1 MDREKTEWSQFYW
14 FDTDQQTLPRILL
27 VGDSIVV
34 GSRQYVADCLRG
46 TAVVAAYS
54 TSKIVG
60 DPAIYRE
67 LSLAL
72 SDYNIDLI
80 YLNNGL
86 HGLDCPDDFYQKGLA
101 DLIALLKQ
109 STKAKLAWRSSTPI
123 SVIDKS
129 DTQDPVNNPIVV
141 RRNQIAAEIMAQN
154 KIPVNDLYQAIVN
167 HPEFRSNDGY
177 HYTPDGYQFIAEHST
192 KFLRNM
198 LP

>member
-14 FDTDQQTLPRILL
+14 FDTDQQTLPRVLL

-34 GSRQYVADCLRG
+34 GSRQDVADCLRG

-86 HGLDCPDDFYQKGLA
+86 HGLGCTDDFYRKGLT
-101 DLIALLKQ
+101 DLIAVLKQ
-109 STKAKLAWRSSTPI
+109 STKAILAWRSSTPI
-123 SVIDKS
+123 SVKDRP
-129 DTQDPVNNPIVV
+129 DTLDPVNNPVV
-141 RRNQIAAEIMAQN
+141 IRRNQIAAEVMALN
-154 KIPVNDLYQAIVN
+154 KIPVNDLFQAMVN

-177 HYTPDGYQFIAEHST
+177 HYSPEGYQFIGQHTA
-192 KFLRNM
+192 KFIGNL
-198 LP
+198 LS

>member
-34 GSRQYVADCLRG
+34 GSRQYVADCLQG
-46 TAVVAAYS
+46 TAVTAAYS

-86 HGLDCPDDFYQKGLA
+86 HGLGCTDDFYRSGLA
-101 DLIALLKQ
+101 DLIAVLKQ
-109 STKAKLAWRSSTPI
+109 SSKAKLAWRSSTPV
-123 SVIDKS
+123 SVKDQP
-129 DTQDPVNNPIVV
+129 DTLNPVYNPVV
-141 RRNQIAAEIMAQN
+141 IRRNKIAAEIMAQN
-154 KIPVNDLYQAIVN
+154 NIPVNDLYQAIVN
-167 HPEFRSNDGY
+167 HPELRSNDGY
-177 HYTPDGYQFIAEHST
+177 HYSPEGYQFIAKHT
-192 KFLRNM
+192 AKFIGNL
-198 LP
+198 LS

>member
-14 FDTDQQTLPRILL
+14 FDTDQQTLPRVLL

-34 GSRQYVADCLRG
+34 GSRQEVADCLQG
-46 TAVVAAYS
+46 TALVAAYS

-72 SDYNIDLI
+72 SDYHIDLI

-86 HGLDCPDDFYQKGLA
+86 HGRNYSDDFYRKGLA
-101 DLIALLKQ
+101 DLIAVLRQ
-109 STKAKLAWRSSTPI
+109 SSKAKLAWRSSTPV
-123 SVIDKS
+123 SVKDKP
-129 DTQDPVNNPIVV
+129 DTLDPVINPIAV

-154 KIPVNDLYQAIVN
+154 KIPVNDLYQAILP

-177 HYTPDGYQFIAEHST
+177 HYTLEGYRFIAEHSA
-192 KFLRNM
+192 KFIRHL